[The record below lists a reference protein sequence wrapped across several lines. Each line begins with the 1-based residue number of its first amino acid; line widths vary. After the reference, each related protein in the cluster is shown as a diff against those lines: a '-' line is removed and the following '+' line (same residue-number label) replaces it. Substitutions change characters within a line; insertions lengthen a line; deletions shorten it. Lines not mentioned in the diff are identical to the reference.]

1 MTRDD
6 LRRFCA
12 LDIDFYSIGLME
24 PGVPQEPYFCD
35 PPEGEQVGR
44 TGCDGVH
51 FILLPGDERVYC
63 VDPAMGE
70 EGTYVLPVAESFRQ
84 FLSFAL
90 FCGGADPIAQIWWL
104 SRPRFDAL
112 AAEDRQTGWPERD
125 AALEAVAGAFDLE
138 PADPYDA
145 VKALQGAFDP
155 SALRFSA
162 EYYDT
167 LGLERP
173 GSSSPH
179 QK

>member
-70 EGTYVLPVAESFRQ
+70 EGTYVLPVAEDLRQ
-84 FLSFAL
+84 FLSYVL
-90 FCGGADPIAQIWWL
+90 YCGGSDPIAQIWWL

-112 AAEDRQTGWPERD
+112 VAEGRRTEWPERD
-125 AALEAVAGAFDLE
+125 EALSAVAAAFALTGE
-138 PADPYDA
+138 DPYET
-145 VKALQGAFDP
+145 VKALQAAFDP
-155 SALRFSA
+155 AGLRFSE
-162 EYYDT
+162 EYYDV
-167 LGLERP
+167 LGLEPPPPVR
-173 GSSSPH
+173 
-179 QK
+179 